1 MKGPLMRLL
10 YTVKMIYNISA
21 FYNNSVR
28 VASLLVKITYQ
39 AIISCKSYITD
50 NGKVREDFVNF
61 LKLSPDQHSIW
72 NQDLERVQEKLRQCI
87 TLKDNY
93 RCDDRK
99 CPYSF
104 KFQ

>member
-39 AIISCKSYITD
+39 AIISCKSFITD
-50 NGKVREDFVNF
+50 NGKVLIDSVRTIFFTTFSF
-61 LKLSPDQHSIW
+61 LQHSIW

-87 TLKDNY
+87 MLKDNY
-93 RCDDRK
+93 RFPIFLIC
-99 CPYSF
+99 SS
-104 KFQ
+104 

>member
-50 NGKVREDFVNF
+50 NGKVQTHSVSSVSKNRLWWVL
-61 LKLSPDQHSIW
+61 LK
-72 NQDLERVQEKLRQCI
+72 C
-87 TLKDNY
+87 
-93 RCDDRK
+93 
-99 CPYSF
+99 
-104 KFQ
+104 

>member
-50 NGKVREDFVNF
+50 NGKV
-61 LKLSPDQHSIW
+61 LTHSILSW
-72 NQDLERVQEKLRQCI
+72 LWWGL
-87 TLKDNY
+87 LK
-93 RCDDRK
+93 C
-99 CPYSF
+99 
-104 KFQ
+104 

>member
-50 NGKVREDFVNF
+50 NGKVLTDSVVTAFFELYHFSSPRSGIKTWREFRKSCVSASCS
-61 LKLSPDQHSIW
+61 K
-72 NQDLERVQEKLRQCI
+72 I
-87 TLKDNY
+87 TIGFQ
-93 RCDDRK
+93 
-99 CPYSF
+99 YS
-104 KFQ
+104 

>member
-1 MKGPLMRLL
+1 MPDQMKGPLMRLL

-50 NGKVREDFVNF
+50 NGKVWKDFVGF
-61 LKLSPDQHSIW
+61 LKTFSRPAFH
-72 NQDLERVQEKLRQCI
+72 LESRLGKSSGKAATVHHAERQ
-87 TLKDNY
+87 L
-93 RCDDRK
+93 
-99 CPYSF
+99 
-104 KFQ
+104 QV

>member
-50 NGKVREDFVNF
+50 NGKVCRFDNLYEPAILFSTRF
-61 LKLSPDQHSIW
+61 GLK
-72 NQDLERVQEKLRQCI
+72 
-87 TLKDNY
+87 T
-93 RCDDRK
+93 
-99 CPYSF
+99 
-104 KFQ
+104 

>member
-50 NGKVREDFVNF
+50 NGKVREDSARKNVFLNF
-61 LKLSPDQHSIW
+61 LTTSIPSGIKTW
-72 NQDLERVQEKLRQCI
+72 RGS
-87 TLKDNY
+87 
-93 RCDDRK
+93 RK
-99 CPYSF
+99 SCGSASC
-104 KFQ
+104 

>member
-1 MKGPLMRLL
+1 MRLL

-50 NGKVREDFVNF
+50 NGKVRKDFVGFFENF
-61 LKLSPDQHSIW
+61 FLTSIPSGIKTW
-72 NQDLERVQEKLRQCI
+72 KEFRKS
-87 TLKDNY
+87 
-93 RCDDRK
+93 CDSASR
-99 CPYSF
+99 
-104 KFQ
+104 

>member
-50 NGKVREDFVNF
+50 NGKVLTDSVGTVFFRIFSF
-61 LKLSPDQHSIW
+61 LQHSIW

-87 TLKDNY
+87 MLKDNY
-93 RCDDRK
+93 RF
-99 CPYSF
+99 PLF
-104 KFQ
+104 FI

>member
-50 NGKVREDFVNF
+50 NGKVLTDSVVTAFFELYHFSSTRSGIKTWREFRR
-61 LKLSPDQHSIW
+61 S
-72 NQDLERVQEKLRQCI
+72 
-87 TLKDNY
+87 
-93 RCDDRK
+93 
-99 CPYSF
+99 
-104 KFQ
+104 